1 MPTLSKPSDWPLP
14 DGSLRYLLPQR
25 LIKLLSKHPLTRE
38 VYPVAF
44 GFYQRAKGHSMQ
56 RSKHTNELLIYCSEG
71 EARLITGKQ
80 KLKVNAGDVIYLPA
94 GEAHSYA
101 TPDTNPWT
109 IHWVHFSGSLSG
121 YFQQYLGFSG
131 NNRKLSLGRQPR
143 LLVDFNGLLSV
154 QDSGYQEQPLIHA
167 SNRLRQLL
175 TALPLAGKL
184 SSTSRASSQL
194 NLQQIQDLMRQH
206 LTSRLDL
213 NQLAKSAGLSRYH
226 FIAKYKQLTGETPIQ
241 HYLQMKIEKACY
253 LLDAGQDTIAS
264 IAEQLGYEDSYYFSR
279 LFKKVMGV
287 SPSSYR
293 RVSN

>member
-1 MPTLSKPSDWPLP
+1 MPTPSKPSDWPLP

-38 VYPVAF
+38 LYPVSF
-44 GFYQRAKGHSMQ
+44 GFYQRAKGHKMH
-56 RSKHTNELLIYCSEG
+56 RSNHTNELLIYCSDG
-71 EARLITGKQ
+71 EAKLITGKQ
-80 KLKVNAGDVIYLPA
+80 KIKVETGDLVYLPS

-101 TPDTNPWT
+101 TPNSNPWT
-109 IHWVHFSGSLSG
+109 IHWVHFSGTLSS

-175 TALPLAGKL
+175 TALPLAGKA
-184 SSTSRASSQL
+184 TTTQGGSSQL

-213 NQLAKSAGLSRYH
+213 NQLAASAGLSRYH
-226 FIAKYKQLTGETPIQ
+226 FITKYKQLTGETPIQ
-241 HYLQMKIEKACY
+241 HYLHMKIEKACY
-253 LLDAGQDTIAS
+253 LLDAGELSIGA

>member
-1 MPTLSKPSDWPLP
+1 MQIPSRPSDWPLP
-14 DGSLRYLLPQR
+14 HGSLRYLLPLR

-38 VYPVAF
+38 VYPVSF

-56 RSKHTNELLIYCSEG
+56 RKEHTDELLIYCTEG
-71 EARLITGKQ
+71 EAQLVTGKQ
-80 KLKVNAGDVIYLPA
+80 KLKVEAGDLIYLPA

-101 TPDTNPWT
+101 TPDHNPWT
-109 IHWVHFSGSLSG
+109 IHWVHFNGSLSG

-131 NNRKLSLGRQPR
+131 NIRRTHLGRQPR

-175 TALPLAGKL
+175 TALPLAGKTRPTQG
-184 SSTSRASSQL
+184 STTQL
-194 NLQQIQDLMRQH
+194 NLQQIQEIMRQH

-213 NQLAKSAGLSRYH
+213 NQLAESAGLSRYH

-253 LLDAGQDTIAS
+253 LLDAGHASISS

-287 SPSSYR
+287 SPSNYR

>member
-1 MPTLSKPSDWPLP
+1 MKNLSRPSEWPLP
-14 DGSLRYLLPQR
+14 SGSLRYLLPLR

-38 VYPVAF
+38 LYPVSF
-44 GFYQRAKGHSMQ
+44 GFYQRAKGHKMH
-56 RSKHTNELLIYCSEG
+56 RSLHTDELLIYCTEG
-71 EARLITGKQ
+71 EAKLTTGKQ
-80 KLKVNAGDVIYLPA
+80 KLKVEAGDLVYLPA

-101 TPDTNPWT
+101 TPDLNPWT
-109 IHWVHFSGSLSG
+109 IHWVHFSGSLSN

-154 QDSGYQEQPLIHA
+154 QDRGYQEQPLIHA

-175 TALPLAGKL
+175 TALPLAGKTQQNQG
-184 SSTSRASSQL
+184 STSHL
-194 NLQQIQDLMRQH
+194 NVQQIQEIMRQN
-206 LTSRLDL
+206 LSGRLDL
-213 NQLAKSAGLSRYH
+213 NQLAESAGLSRYH

-253 LLDAGQDTIAS
+253 LLDAGEASVGS
-264 IAEQLGYEDSYYFSR
+264 IADQLGYEDSYYFSR

-287 SPSSYR
+287 SPSGYR